1 MLQTLFNSLKEWRSY
16 GMFGVKRVQCLVMG
30 KFLKIKIS
38 NLKSL
43 IIASL
48 SLEHK
53 EVL

>member
-1 MLQTLFNSLKEWRSY
+1 MLQTLFDSLKEWRSY
-16 GMFGVKRVQCLVMG
+16 GMFGVKKVQCLMMG
-30 KFLKIKIS
+30 ELKKIKIS

-48 SLEHK
+48 SLKYK